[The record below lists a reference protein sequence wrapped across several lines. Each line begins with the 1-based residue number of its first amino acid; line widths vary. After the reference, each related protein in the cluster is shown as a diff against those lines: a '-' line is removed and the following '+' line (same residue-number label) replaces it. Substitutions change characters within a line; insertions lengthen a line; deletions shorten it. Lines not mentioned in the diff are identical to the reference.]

1 MRGTQPDRAPG
12 RRARISGRR
21 LILALAL
28 APMTLPAGVQA
39 QDTGPYHDDAALSSA
54 LREIQ
59 GRSGSLAEVFEV
71 ARSPGGTVVQAI
83 RLGAGDDVE
92 ERPALLVVAGAYG
105 PHLVGTEIALHV
117 ARSLTNRYGSDS
129 TVTQILDRATI
140 YLVPRVNPDAAAAY
154 FEEPQHE
161 RIRNAAPYDDDRDA
175 EVDEDGPEDLNGDG
189 LITMMRVLD
198 PAGEW
203 LPDPDDP
210 DLMRRADPVKGEVG
224 SHRLYLEGIDNDGD
238 EAWNEDPPGGV
249 DVNRNFPYG
258 YEFFSDGAGLYPVEA
273 PETRGIAQFFLDHP
287 NVAAVYV
294 LGPQDNLLEAWK
306 HERERGGSG
315 GEEGM
320 EGRRSRSPLT
330 SVLESDETYFAEV
343 ALRFREITGLES
355 GPESMTGG
363 GDVLSSAYYDMGR
376 WSFGSR
382 GWWVPGADSDSVAS
396 PEDAEEAGTVE
407 EPETPG
413 AVDEAAEAGEA
424 TERDA
429 TLGEDQE
436 EGPDGAQP
444 TRGSTDKKKDPLEA
458 ERRELHWL
466 RDHVPGGFV
475 EWTEIRHP
483 DFPDRTVEVGGFAPF
498 ARLVPPASELD
509 SVLAR
514 QERFVVALAGLL
526 PSVALRDVKVES
538 LSDGVYRIKA
548 RVVNEGFLP
557 TLSGLGE
564 LVRWPRRVRVE
575 MVTDGQ
581 EIASGKAMQLLG
593 PLPGSGRGE
602 AVEWVVV
609 GREDSRV
616 TIRAGSPVA
625 GESSQTVTLR

>member
-1 MRGTQPDRAPG
+1 MRGTQADRAPG
-12 RRARISGRR
+12 RRFRTNGRR
-21 LILALAL
+21 LLLAL
-28 APMTLPAGVQA
+28 APAILTLPAGAPA
-39 QDTGPYHDDAALSSA
+39 QSTDSYHDDAALSSA

-59 GRSGSLAEVFEV
+59 DRHGNLADVFEV
-71 ARSPGGTVVQAI
+71 ARSPGGAVVQAI

-92 ERPALLVVAGAYG
+92 DRPALLVVAGAYG

-117 ARSLTNRYGSDS
+117 ARSLAASYGSDT
-129 TVTQILDRATI
+129 TVTRILERATI
-140 YLVPRVNPDAAAAY
+140 YLVPRANPDAAAAF
-154 FEEPQHE
+154 FEQPRRE

-175 EVDEDGPEDLNGDG
+175 EVDEDGPEDLDGNG

-210 DLMRRADPVKGEVG
+210 ELMRKADPVKGEVG
-224 SHRLYLEGIDNDGD
+224 THRLYVEGIDNDGD

-258 YEFFSDGAGLYPVEA
+258 YEFFSAGAGLYPVQT

-306 HERERGGSG
+306 HERERGGAG
-315 GEEGM
+315 GDEPEGR
-320 EGRRSRSPLT
+320 GRRSRSPLT
-330 SVLESDETYFAEV
+330 SVLESDETYFGEV
-343 ALRFREITGLES
+343 ARRFREITGLES
-355 GPESMTGG
+355 GPDSAPGS
-363 GDVLSSAYYDMGR
+363 GDLLSSAYYDMGR

-382 GWWVPGADSDSVAS
+382 GWWIPGGD
-396 PEDAEEAGTVE
+396 EDDAKATEGGEEAVEPAGAAEEAGGVE
-407 EPETPG
+407 K
-413 AVDEAAEAGEA
+413 AAETDAALA
-424 TERDA
+424 T
-429 TLGEDQE
+429 EDQE
-436 EGPDGAQP
+436 AVPGEPRRSRDG
-444 TRGSTDKKKDPLEA
+444 DKDKVKDPLET

-466 RDHVPGGFV
+466 RDNVPGDFV

-526 PSVALRDVKVES
+526 PSVALRDVEVEA
-538 LSDGVYRIKA
+538 LSEGVYRVKA
-548 RVVNEGFLP
+548 RVVNEGFFP

-581 EIASGKAMQLLG
+581 DIASGRAMQLLG
-593 PLPGSGRGE
+593 ALPGSGRGQE
-602 AVEWVVV
+602 VEWVVV
-609 GREDSRV
+609 GRAGSRV